1 MTEQNFKN
9 KPQTVITI
17 PKDELTAIIRDKT
30 EATTMLCKIIAM
42 WKHEEKLKQHH
53 RPYLHIR
60 KETEKMCDAYL
71 NRLSE
76 MNRHFENGIHIR
88 FCEDADTETKVQRD
102 EFVETVQT
110 LADDMLTLME
120 YLDVQRNM
128 ISLLESGIVMEDVTE
143 KFNRFLNKE
152 LDVMMDRLDKVISE
166 YSYESE

>member
-9 KPQTVITI
+9 KAQTIITI

-76 MNRHFENGIHIR
+76 MNRHFEHGIHIR
-88 FCEDADTETKVQRD
+88 FCEDADMESKVQRD
-102 EFVETVQT
+102 EFVETVQK

-128 ISLLESGIVMEDVTE
+128 ISLLESGIVMEEVTE